1 MALFGTSRKAL
12 RNELADVKAQRDAA
26 LLLAHEDPLTG
37 LNNRRAL
44 DMEFSKHE
52 SRLRRETSEKVYKDV
67 AVIVIDV
74 NNLKPIND
82 NYGHEAGDSMIKAV
96 AGVLTDLAR
105 HGTDTVARTGGDE
118 FVVVLPVDVSHSNPI
133 MASHFA
139 TRVANVFVNR
149 VMNNLEK
156 ITVSGTNEPI
166 TVSLGVA
173 TYHSAEDSMQ
183 KAFAMA
189 DARMYNMKNS
199 IKVDGNRPHDAFFEA
214 HRD

>member
-1 MALFGTSRKAL
+1 MALFGPSKRTLK
-12 RNELADVKAQRDAA
+12 NELTEMKAQRDAA
-26 LLLAHEDPLTG
+26 LSLAHEDPLTG

-44 DMEFSKHE
+44 DFEFSKHE
-52 SRLRRETSEKVYKDV
+52 SRLKRETTENVYRDV

-74 NNLKPIND
+74 NNLKLIND

-149 VMNNLEK
+149 VINNLEK

-166 TVSLGVA
+166 IVSLGVA
-173 TYHSAEDSMQ
+173 TYHSSEDSMQ

-199 IKVDGNRPHDAFFEA
+199 IKVDGNKPHDAFFEA